1 LLARYLKLP
10 FAALAFSAVVSMM
23 PGIFVF
29 KLASGLVEVYLA
41 GSSATL
47 PMLTNVVSNGTAT
60 FLIVMAM
67 TFGLITPKMLID
79 GWLGY
84 RNQLK

>member
-1 LLARYLKLP
+1 
-10 FAALAFSAVVSMM
+10 MM

-41 GSSATL
+41 GSAATL
-47 PMLTNVVSNGTAT
+47 SMLAEVVANGTAT

-67 TFGLITPKMLID
+67 TFGLIAPKMLID
-79 GWLGY
+79 GWIEA
-84 RNQLK
+84 RER